1 MAMLP
6 QFAHCQFDEPCAGL
20 AKSIS
25 RMDPQLDV
33 QVANRTGTHD
43 RGPSQCGAIR
53 FVPWTPQQLAED
65 AEQRR
70 RQTLQESNGL
80 RKQRLQ
86 ALAKLCEE
94 ADSLF
99 GHKFSAPGVD
109 SSEPSASTKADS
121 QANTLQEDGGSLLP
135 GALLPPTALPSPTYQ
150 AHASHT
156 TPSAS
161 TRTRDDD
168 TEEGAV
174 WSATPPG
181 PLRAPIAAIARHT
194 LSPPGENENANSKP
208 LGASTAAMESQTKVE
223 VQNLHGTDA
232 FQALMCGIEQVLAHV
247 SVLPNGEASAAAR
260 NGAKEAAGAADT
272 IKQEARPGHAATA
285 CELPAERDRSVAP
298 WTHGCGSLSRGF
310 TESSSTEER
319 LVGESAAAP
328 GLVRNEPCSFPSAQP
343 GQRDGVRPTEEKR
356 TMHSAPSARASS
368 ELRARVRAMLGPEL
382 TTPWQGA
389 RPLPPGRG
397 STTCDS
403 PMSKLDIGEAYQ
415 PSIQGDSSSIRN
427 CFPGD
432 GDDSCARSV
441 EVLSPVDTQENV
453 LSSPLVSQADDAHIS
468 PLPWS
473 AVKPL
478 PPPPV
483 GSVAWLS
490 PETSAPE
497 EPGTADADQTTSHG
511 ETPPIH
517 PHSTHLAA
525 LASPSEFN
533 FSLNS
538 LDTTG
543 APRPEP

>member
-1 MAMLP
+1 
-6 QFAHCQFDEPCAGL
+6 
-20 AKSIS
+20 
-25 RMDPQLDV
+25 
-33 QVANRTGTHD
+33 
-43 RGPSQCGAIR
+43 
-53 FVPWTPQQLAED
+53 
-65 AEQRR
+65 
-70 RQTLQESNGL
+70 
-80 RKQRLQ
+80 
-86 ALAKLCEE
+86 
-94 ADSLF
+94 
-99 GHKFSAPGVD
+99 
-109 SSEPSASTKADS
+109 
-121 QANTLQEDGGSLLP
+121 
-135 GALLPPTALPSPTYQ
+135 
-150 AHASHT
+150 
-156 TPSAS
+156 
-161 TRTRDDD
+161 
-168 TEEGAV
+168 
-174 WSATPPG
+174 
-181 PLRAPIAAIARHT
+181 
-194 LSPPGENENANSKP
+194 
-208 LGASTAAMESQTKVE
+208 
-223 VQNLHGTDA
+223 
-232 FQALMCGIEQVLAHV
+232 
-247 SVLPNGEASAAAR
+247 
-260 NGAKEAAGAADT
+260 
-272 IKQEARPGHAATA
+272 
-285 CELPAERDRSVAP
+285 
-298 WTHGCGSLSRGF
+298 
-310 TESSSTEER
+310 
-319 LVGESAAAP
+319 
-328 GLVRNEPCSFPSAQP
+328 
-343 GQRDGVRPTEEKR
+343 
-356 TMHSAPSARASS
+356 MHSAPSARASS

-543 APRPEP
+543 TPRPEP